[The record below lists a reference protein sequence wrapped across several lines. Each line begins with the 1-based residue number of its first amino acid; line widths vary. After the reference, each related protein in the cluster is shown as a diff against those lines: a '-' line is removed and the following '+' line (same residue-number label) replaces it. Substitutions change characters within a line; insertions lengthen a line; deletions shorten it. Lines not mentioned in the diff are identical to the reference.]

1 MNSYVLAILLGFPQY
16 ILKVKIIKRLNLRP
30 YLSGLLPLF
39 VFAHFS
45 HHVVG
50 AMLRPLMPMI
60 RNDFGLSYTQSGWM
74 ISAFSITSGFSQL
87 LSGWLAD
94 RLGTRLI
101 ILMSVTGVAIAGI
114 LIGLT
119 HSYVALIIFLVLAA
133 LIGGGYHPASGAV
146 ISSSLPPEYRG
157 RAFGVH
163 FIGGTSAFWIV
174 PLLAAPIAVA
184 LGWRGSFL
192 TLSIPT
198 AVLGVLL
205 YILIGSRI
213 KSQVS
218 EHQEIDNEATA
229 ETTHIPWQKLVPVI
243 LISVTAG
250 TMLQS
255 VSAYLSLYAVDNLG
269 VSEAAAAMLMAIT
282 PAVGFIAAPVGGYL
296 SDRFGSITVL
306 LIISF
311 LTIPFIY
318 LLGMASN
325 ITILIVI
332 MVAIGSFSTMRT
344 PTSLSYIT
352 GNTPERR
359 RATILG
365 IYFFAGT
372 EASGLFTPV
381 VGNLI
386 DRIGFRSTFTIASAV
401 MGIVVVVCSLFL
413 WRNRT

>member
-1 MNSYVLAILLGFPQY
+1 
-16 ILKVKIIKRLNLRP
+16 
-30 YLSGLLPLF
+30 
-39 VFAHFS
+39 
-45 HHVVG
+45 
-50 AMLRPLMPMI
+50 MPMI
-60 RNDFGLSYTQSGWM
+60 RNDFRLSYTQSGWM
-74 ISAFSITSGFSQL
+74 ISAFSIASGFSQL

-119 HSYVALIIFLVLAA
+119 YSYVALITFLVLAG

-146 ISSSLPPEYRG
+146 ISSSLPSEYRG

-198 AVLGVLL
+198 AVIGVLL
-205 YILIGSRI
+205 YILIGSRM

-218 EHQEIDNEATA
+218 EHQEINNEATA
-229 ETTHIPWQKLVPVI
+229 ETTHIPWKKLVPVI

-250 TMLQS
+250 TMAQS

-269 VSEAAAAMLMAIT
+269 VSEAVAAMLMAIT

-306 LIISF
+306 LVVSF
-311 LTIPFIY
+311 LTIPCIY

-325 ITILIVI
+325 TTTLIVI
-332 MVAIGSFSTMRT
+332 MVAIGSVSTMRM
-344 PTSLSYIT
+344 PTSESYIT
-352 GNTPERR
+352 GNTPKRR

-365 IYFFAGT
+365 LYFFAGT
-372 EASGLFTPV
+372 EASGLLTPV
-381 VGNLI
+381 IGSLI
-386 DRIGFRSTFTIASAV
+386 DRVGFHSTFTIASAV